1 MFKPNFGFEFSIAL
15 RYLRAKRKQ
24 GFISLVGSLSVAGV
38 CLGVMALVVVIAV
51 MSGAEKDLRKRI
63 LGMEPHVILN
73 SSIGSFGDY
82 QDVCKKIKLQKNV
95 ADALPYLSG
104 RVILRSKWG
113 LTGTIIRGVDTSSNR
128 QLINGI
134 DPSKAAGLLENT
146 SVHKNT
152 VIIGKGIADTL
163 GVQKGD
169 SIFALTSDWKISP
182 VGVMPKMTE
191 LQIADIYESGLYEY
205 DSAIAYMN
213 IENLQLLL
221 GMGKKVTGIGVYVN
235 EVYDVHNLVK
245 EIRDIFPGRFFIR
258 TWMEVNHSLFSA
270 LKLEKTAMFI
280 ILTLIILVAAFNI
293 ASSLIML
300 VMEKTKEIAIMKTMG
315 ATKKSI
321 KRIFVIQGTFVGSI
335 GTFSG
340 VFLGIIMCELLSKY
354 KFIKLPD
361 AYPFST
367 LPIDLEFSDVAVI
380 VLSALLI
387 CFFATVYPASKAA
400 NLDPV
405 EGIRYGE

>member
-1 MFKPNFGFEFSIAL
+1 MFKPNFGFEFSIAI

-63 LGMEPHVILN
+63 LGMEPHLILN
-73 SSIGSFGDY
+73 SRTGSFGDY
-82 QDVCKKIKLQKNV
+82 RELCQKIKNEKNV
-95 ADALPYLSG
+95 SDALPYLSG

-113 LTGTIIRGVDTSSNR
+113 LTGTIIRGVDTGSKR
-128 QLINGI
+128 QLINGVE
-134 DPSKAAGLLENT
+134 PLEAERLLKNT
-146 SVHKNT
+146 SMNKNT

-163 GVQKGD
+163 GVQTGD

-191 LQIADIYESGLYEY
+191 LNVSGIYESGLYEY
-205 DSAIAYMN
+205 DSAVAYMN
-213 IENLQLLL
+213 IQNLQGLL
-221 GMGKKVTGIGVYVN
+221 GMEDRVTGIGIYINDVYSAQ
-235 EVYDVHNLVK
+235 DLVK
-245 EIRDIFPGRFFIR
+245 KIRELFPDRFFIR

-340 VFLGIIMCELLSKY
+340 VFLGIIMCELLSRY

-380 VLSALLI
+380 ALSALLI